1 MLLLYLG
8 IRILKKIFK
17 LIFIIM
23 VFFISLPSF
32 AITET
37 AETDKNIS
45 QNATLSLEDCVNL
58 AIINSP
64 KIKKYRGNL
73 KAAKARVSQA
83 KSDFFPT
90 ITAGTNF
97 GYNGNSGNRVS
108 TTSEGLYNASATL
121 NWLIFNFGKTNAKI
135 DMQKFYVISSQN
147 DLDNIILQTVFN
159 VRSNYYAVLAAKA
172 YVNVQKAYVDINER
186 QYQRTKA
193 YFEEG
198 LKSKIDLVNS
208 EVYLSEAKIALINAQ
223 NNYDNSIISLNNS
236 MYVVDAPDYN
246 IKNTETFNLKSHSI
260 PVTLKDIH
268 SKEVYTLPETP
279 KNSVFNTSVEKS
291 DILETFV
298 FTPFPYNFE
307 QSAAY
312 AKEHRPDLKA
322 LYATEKAME
331 KSLLYAKRDY
341 YPSLSAQAGYS
352 FRDNTHSTYT
362 NGVNAGAYLNLP
374 VINAANTKFKIDE
387 AKANLDV
394 AKESVDMAEK
404 DIYFEVQKAY
414 IDMKKL
420 EKQIPLQYVKV
431 RQTLE
436 NFELADGR
444 YEVGLADFIE
454 LQDAKVNYNNAQ
466 REYVKIVFDY
476 NVARAKLELTISM
489 LPEEIKITEEKNKTN
504 GGKK

>member
-1 MLLLYLG
+1 MLFVS
-8 IRILKKIFK
+8 IP
-17 LIFIIM
+17 
-23 VFFISLPSF
+23 VF
-32 AITET
+32 AITEESHLT
-37 AETDKNIS
+37 QSASINKES
-45 QNATLSLEDCVNL
+45 TLGLEDCINL
-58 AIINSP
+58 AIKNSP
-64 KIKKYRGNL
+64 NIRKYRNNL
-73 KAAKARVSQA
+73 RAAKSKVSQA
-83 KSDFFPT
+83 KADFFPT

-97 GYNGNSGNRVS
+97 GFENISGNYMD
-108 TTSEGLYNASATL
+108 TMSEGLYNANATL
-121 NWLIFNFGKTNAKI
+121 NWLIFNFGKSNAKI
-135 DMQKFYVISSQN
+135 DMQKFYVIAKQN
-147 DLDNIILQTVFN
+147 ELDNIIIQTIFK
-159 VRSNYYAVLAAKA
+159 VRTNYYAVLAAKA

-208 EVYLSEAKIALINAQ
+208 EVYLSESKIALINAQ

-246 IKNTETFNLKSHSI
+246 IKNTETFNLKSHLI

-268 SKEVYTLPETP
+268 TKEVYTLPETP
-279 KNSVFNTSVEKS
+279 KNAIFTKVVEKN

-298 FTPFPYNFE
+298 FNPFPYNFE
-307 QSAAY
+307 QSIAY

-331 KSLLYAKRDY
+331 KSLLYAKREY
-341 YPSLSAQAGYS
+341 YPALTAQAGYR
-352 FRDNTHSTYT
+352 FNNNHHNEYL
-362 NGVNAGAYLNLP
+362 NGITAGAYLNLP

-394 AKESVDMAEK
+394 AKDSVEIAEK

-489 LPEEIKITEEKNKTN
+489 LPEDIKLTEEKNKAHGET
-504 GGKK
+504 K

>member
-1 MLLLYLG
+1 M
-8 IRILKKIFK
+8 
-17 LIFIIM
+17 
-23 VFFISLPSF
+23 FFVSLPTF
-32 AITET
+32 AITE
-37 AETDKNIS
+37 ANGINKD
-45 QNATLSLEDCVNL
+45 AALSLEDCVKL
-58 AIINSP
+58 AIENSP
-64 KIKKYRGNL
+64 NVRKYRNKL
-73 KAAKARVSQA
+73 KATKSKVSQA
-83 KSDFFPT
+83 KADFFPT

-97 GYNGNSGNRVS
+97 GLDGLYGDGFSD
-108 TTSEGLYNASATL
+108 SEGLYNASASL
-121 NWLIFNFGKTNAKI
+121 NWLIFNFGKSKAKI
-135 DMQKFYVISSQN
+135 DMQKFYVISGQN
-147 DLDNIILQTVFN
+147 DLDNIILQTIFK
-159 VRSNYYAVLAAKA
+159 VRTNYYAVLAAKA

-208 EVYLSEAKIALINAQ
+208 EVYLSEAKIALLNAQ

-246 IKNTETFNLKSHSI
+246 IKNTETFNLKSNLI
-260 PVTLKDIH
+260 PVTLKDINT
-268 SKEVYTLPETP
+268 KEVYTVPET
-279 KNSVFNTSVEKS
+279 KEHSVFTTSVEKS
-291 DILETFV
+291 ELLDNFV
-298 FTPFPYNFE
+298 FNPFPYNFE
-307 QSAAY
+307 QSVAY

-331 KSLLYAKRDY
+331 KSLLYAKREY
-341 YPSLSAQAGYS
+341 YPALTAQAGYR
-352 FRDNTHSTYT
+352 FNKSTANYYT
-362 NGVNAGAYLNLP
+362 NGLNAGAYLNLP
-374 VINAANTKFKIDE
+374 VINAANTKFKIDQ
-387 AKANLDV
+387 AKAELDV
-394 AKESVDMAEK
+394 AKDSVEMAEK

-431 RQTLE
+431 RQALE

-444 YEVGLADFIE
+444 YEVGLGDFIE

-489 LPEEIKITEEKNKTN
+489 LPEEIKVTEEKNKAN
-504 GGKK
+504 GNKK